1 MRGLK
6 KSNVVQFVLVMALG
20 LVLGACDADSPT
32 APTQTPNPPASAS
45 ATTGFAISV
54 GLNPGSI
61 TAGEATTVTVSV
73 SARRTDTNQPVPRGS
88 TAVLTTTNGLLTNA
102 EGTDSGN
109 TVAITFDVNGQ
120 AQASL
125 AAVTEDATVR
135 AQIEQSSGQATLSV
149 SEAPTVTPFTLTGV
163 VPSFGPP
170 AGGTEVRIEGTGFS
184 APVQVVF
191 GNVIVPAFSVTS
203 STIKVL
209 SPAIELPSGTNQ
221 TVSISVSVNVG
232 EEGFASGSL
241 SNSFTYTRNQT
252 PVIPKIISV
261 TPTSGPNEGGT
272 RVTIFGE
279 AFGAEVQVF
288 FGDDS
293 LIEAPIVDVSS
304 TRILVDTPPA
314 TGTNS
319 SVQNKVV
326 SVRVR
331 DLRSGFEASLS
342 NAFLYGDDDGDFQIT
357 AISPGE
363 GLYLG
368 GTLVTIFS
376 TGGFEAPVAVEFG
389 LEAQQVVSVSG
400 TEIVARA
407 VPIEVGCGGQ
417 SGPTSVVNI
426 ETGESF
432 TDGPT
437 FTYRTVQPEI
447 GTLTP
452 DTVVADVV
460 TGALLGSDAARMTG
474 GGFDRQS
481 NLPIVTIAGEPV
493 LAPLAI
499 VSIDPSP
506 AYDGYGIGDEM
517 TFRIPPAP
525 TPWPTEDCTDDA
537 GADGDAYVDQDVSA
551 VVTVRD
557 TGCTASI
564 PFTYVPSDGG
574 CRVPPPDPVT
584 PVAEFSFSFSGTEIT
599 VTDLSSNDPDEI
611 KWDFGDGIVSNWGMS
626 APGQPETHDY
636 GDTGHSSGDPFS
648 VTLTARNAAGTS
660 VPLTK
665 TGNIP

>member
-163 VPSFGPP
+163 VPSFGTP

-252 PVIPKIISV
+252 PVIPKIISA
-261 TPTSGPNEGGT
+261 TPSSGPNEGGT

-279 AFGAEVQVF
+279 AFGSEVQVF
-288 FGDDS
+288 FGDSS
-293 LIEAPIVDVSS
+293 LTEAPLFEVSP
-304 TRILVDTPPA
+304 TRIITETPPA
-314 TGTNS
+314 TG
-319 SVQNKVV
+319 QNAGVRDQVV
-326 SVRVR
+326 AIRVR
-331 DLRSGFEASLS
+331 DLRSGFEARLAS
-342 NAFLYGDDDGDFQIT
+342 AFQYGGEQMFIT
-357 AISPGE
+357 AIAPDE
-363 GLYLG
+363 GIYFG
-368 GTLVTIFS
+368 GTLVTIFG
-376 TGGFEAPVAVEFG
+376 GGFEAPVTVAFG
-389 LEAQQVVSVSG
+389 GEGQQVVSVSG
-400 TEIVARA
+400 TEIVARS
-407 VPIEVGCGGQ
+407 VGPIEIANCARP
-417 SGPTSVVNI
+417 SGSVTVVNI
-426 ETGESF
+426 ETPGENA
-432 TDGPT
+432 TGPV
-437 FTYRTVQPEI
+437 FTYRPVEPRIGSIIPSAATVDADTGTVI
-447 GTLTP
+447 GSNDATI
-452 DTVVADVV
+452 
-460 TGALLGSDAARMTG
+460 TGS
-474 GGFDRQS
+474 GFDRQS
-481 NLPIVTIAGEPV
+481 FTPLVTIGGEEAGGVRITSLDSNPF
-493 LAPLAI
+493 
-499 VSIDPSP
+499 
-506 AYDGYGIGDEM
+506 YDGFGIGDEM
-517 TFRIPPAP
+517 GLDIPPFLGSFD
-525 TPWPTEDCTDDA
+525 TEDCTV
-537 GADGDAYVDQDVSA
+537 GTLSGQRFTETRVD
-551 VVTVRD
+551 VVVRARD
-557 TGCTASI
+557 TGCSDTLTNGFTYFPDDTGCRTAPNADFSFVAPGPGDRTVTFSDASTGSPTAITWDWGDGSAQEAGVVGGSTAHTFPTDAGSFTVKLTAANANGSSTAS
-564 PFTYVPSDGG
+564 
-574 CRVPPPDPVT
+574 
-584 PVAEFSFSFSGTEIT
+584 
-599 VTDLSSNDPDEI
+599 
-611 KWDFGDGIVSNWGMS
+611 K
-626 APGQPETHDY
+626 
-636 GDTGHSSGDPFS
+636 S
-648 VTLTARNAAGTS
+648 VTTTD
-660 VPLTK
+660 P
-665 TGNIP
+665 P